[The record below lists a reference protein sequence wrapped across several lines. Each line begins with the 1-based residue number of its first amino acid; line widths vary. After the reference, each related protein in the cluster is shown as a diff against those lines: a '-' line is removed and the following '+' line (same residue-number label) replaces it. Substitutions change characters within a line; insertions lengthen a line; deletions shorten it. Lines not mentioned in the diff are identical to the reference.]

1 MSATR
6 FADQEQMVAVLNEQ
20 FPTWNLMGDLH
31 EVGPRFAT
39 TRLQPAAMHLRPGGT
54 VSGPALFA
62 MADICMYL
70 AILWELGP
78 VAAPCVTADM
88 HSRFLQKPD
97 ADAPLLCTATL
108 VRIGRTL
115 IVAEATICPEGRD
128 DAVALFTASYAAP
141 RG

>member
-1 MSATR
+1 MSHDR
-6 FADQEQMVAVLNEQ
+6 FADREHMIAVLTEQ

-31 EVGPRFAT
+31 DVGPRFAV
-39 TRLQPAAMHLRPGGT
+39 TRMQPQPMHLRPGGT

-78 VAAPCVTADM
+78 AGGPCVTADM

-97 ADAPLLCTATL
+97 RDAPLLCTAKL
-108 VRIGRTL
+108 IRIGHTL
-115 IVAEATICPEGRD
+115 IVAEATIRPEGRD
-128 DAVALFTASYAAP
+128 AAVALFTASYAAP
-141 RG
+141 RV